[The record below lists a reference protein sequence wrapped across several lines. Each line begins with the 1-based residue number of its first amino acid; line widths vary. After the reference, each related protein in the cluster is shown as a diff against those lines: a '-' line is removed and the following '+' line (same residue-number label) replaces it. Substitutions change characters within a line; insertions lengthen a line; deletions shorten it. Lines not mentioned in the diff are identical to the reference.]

1 MNYRM
6 DKLIQAI
13 AEALDIVEGE
23 LLGATTYHGK
33 RIAVLCAA
41 MGRRLGMGKAQLT
54 ALTSCALLH
63 DNALTEYIRAELEGG
78 AHDPAMKLHCQQ
90 GQRNADT
97 LGFETDMGDF
107 ILYHHERANGSG
119 PYGKR
124 AGEYSLG
131 AELIGIADATDVTWR
146 LQRVSPEELPL
157 IRSWLAQDGEFR
169 PAAMELLLAV
179 LDAEA
184 LDALKDTRIIESAEE
199 TIPAWNVDGDSP
211 AIFNMASFISQ
222 IIDYKSAFTRRHSM
236 GIVDKARIMGG
247 YYGYDPP
254 LLARLCLAAGLHDIG
269 KLAVPTAILEKTDR
283 LNDEEY
289 LAIMEHVRG
298 TAELLK
304 DIDGFEDIRNWASN
318 HHEKLD
324 GSGYP
329 LGKKA
334 GELDFNSRL
343 MTCID
348 IYQAVSEERP
358 YHPARSHRDTMDI
371 LYDMAGKGALDET
384 IVRDMDLVFGP
395 RVRG

>member
-1 MNYRM
+1 M
-6 DKLIQAI
+6 DKLIEAI

-23 LLGATTYHGK
+23 LLGASTHHGR

-41 MGRRLGMGKAQLT
+41 MGRRFGMDKAQLI

-63 DNALTEYIRAELEGG
+63 DNALTEYIRAELEKG
-78 AHDPAMKLHCQQ
+78 AHDPAMKLHCEY

-97 LGFETDMGDF
+97 LAFETDMGDF
-107 ILYHHERANGSG
+107 ILYHHERADGSG
-119 PYGKR
+119 PYGKK

-131 AELIGIADATDVTWR
+131 AELIGIADATDITWR
-146 LQRVSPEELPL
+146 LQRTFPEEIPL
-157 IRSWLAQDGEFR
+157 IRSWLAESGKFR
-169 PAAMELLLAV
+169 PATAELLLTV
-179 LDAEA
+179 LDAEM
-184 LDALKDTRIIESAEE
+184 LDALKDSRIIDSAEE
-199 TIPAWNVDGDSP
+199 TIPAWYMDGDKP
-211 AIFNMASFISQ
+211 AIFEMASFISH

-236 GIVDKARIMGG
+236 GIVDKARIMGR

-269 KLAVPTAILEKTDR
+269 KLAVPTAILEKTDK
-283 LNDEEY
+283 LNNEEY
-289 LAIMEHVRG
+289 LAIMEHVKK

-304 DIDGFEDIRNWASN
+304 DIEGFEDIRDWASN

-334 GELDFNSRL
+334 EELDFNSRL
-343 MTCID
+343 MACID

-358 YHPARSHRDTMDI
+358 YHPARDHRDTMGI
-371 LYDMAGKGALDET
+371 LYAMMEKGTLDGT
-384 IVRDMDLVFGP
+384 IVRDMDSVLG
-395 RVRG
+395 

>member
-1 MNYRM
+1 M
-6 DKLIQAI
+6 DKLIQAM

-23 LLGATTYHGK
+23 LLGASTHHGK

-41 MGRRLGMGKAQLT
+41 MGRQLGMNKTQLI

-78 AHDPAMKLHCQQ
+78 IHDPAMKLHCQQ

-107 ILYHHERANGSG
+107 ILYHHERADGSG
-119 PYGKR
+119 PYGKM
-124 AGEYSLG
+124 AGEYSLE
-131 AELIGIADATDVTWR
+131 AELIGIADATDVTWH
-146 LQRVSPEELPL
+146 LQQVFPEELPL
-157 IRSWLAQDGEFR
+157 IRAWLAREGKFR
-169 PAAMELLLAV
+169 PAATELLLTV
-179 LDAEA
+179 LDAGMF
-184 LDALKDTRIIESAEE
+184 DVLKDTQIIESAEE
-199 TIPAWNVDGDSP
+199 TIPAWNMDGDNP
-211 AIFNMASFISQ
+211 AIFNMASFIGQ

-236 GIVDKARIMGG
+236 GIVDKARTMGV

-254 LLARLCLAAGLHDIG
+254 LLARLCLTAGLHDIG
-269 KLAVPTAILEKTDR
+269 KLAVPTAILEKTEK

-289 LAIMEHVRG
+289 RAIMEHVRK

-358 YHPARSHRDTMDI
+358 YHPARGHRDTMDI
-371 LYDMAGKGALDET
+371 LYDMAEKGTLDET
-384 IVRDMDLVFGP
+384 IVRDMDSVLGP
-395 RVRG
+395 R